1 MIKLVKENE
10 VKRIILGTGS
20 YDTVKFGNTVS
31 ITGDGGN
38 AWNYFGPAYKK
49 LAPRLMTYLLY
60 ADALKDLEKIKDSI
74 PIEEY
79 TKKKRKIE
87 FTYIKSYYE
96 TRLKNL
102 EMEDFLKTL
111 DAKFGTNIIF
121 LCHEP
126 VNEFCHRRVLADY
139 IELQT
144 GVYIPEVKIM
154 SNDELTLK
162 QPLNYKQEL
171 KRVMKL

>member
-1 MIKLVKENE
+1 MLKEND

-111 DAKFGTNIIF
+111 AAKFGTNIIF

>member
-1 MIKLVKENE
+1 MLKENE

-111 DAKFGTNIIF
+111 EAKFGTNIIF

-126 VNEFCHRRVLADY
+126 ANEFCHRRVLADY

-154 SNDELTLK
+154 SNDEFTLK

-171 KRVMKL
+171 KRIMKL

>member
-1 MIKLVKENE
+1 MLKENE

-102 EMEDFLKTL
+102 EMADFLKTL
-111 DAKFGTNIIF
+111 EAKFGTNIIF

-154 SNDELTLK
+154 SNDEFTLK

>member
-1 MIKLVKENE
+1 MVKENE

-111 DAKFGTNIIF
+111 EAKFGTNIIF

-154 SNDELTLK
+154 SNDEFTLK
-162 QPLNYKQEL
+162 QPINYKQEL
-171 KRVMKL
+171 KRIMKL

>member
-1 MIKLVKENE
+1 MLKENE

-74 PIEEY
+74 PLEEY

-96 TRLKNL
+96 TRLRNL

-111 DAKFGTNIIF
+111 EAKFGTNIIF

-154 SNDELTLK
+154 SNDEFTLK
-162 QPLNYKQEL
+162 TPLNYGQEL
-171 KRVMKL
+171 KRVMKK

>member
-1 MIKLVKENE
+1 MLKENE

-111 DAKFGTNIIF
+111 EAKFGTNIIF

-154 SNDELTLK
+154 SNDEFTLK
-162 QPLNYKQEL
+162 RHLNYKQEL
-171 KRVMKL
+171 KRIMKL

>member
-1 MIKLVKENE
+1 MLKENE

-74 PIEEY
+74 PLEEY

-96 TRLKNL
+96 TRLRNL
-102 EMEDFLKTL
+102 DMEDFLKTL
-111 DAKFGTNIIF
+111 EAKFGTNIIF

-154 SNDELTLK
+154 SNDEFTLK

>member
-1 MIKLVKENE
+1 MLKENE

-79 TKKKRKIE
+79 TKKKKKIE

-111 DAKFGTNIIF
+111 EAKFGTNIIF

-154 SNDELTLK
+154 SNDEFTLK

-171 KRVMKL
+171 KRIMKL

>member
-1 MIKLVKENE
+1 MVKENE

-49 LAPRLMTYLLY
+49 LAPRLMTYLLC

-111 DAKFGTNIIF
+111 EAKFGTNIIF

-154 SNDELTLK
+154 SNDEFTLK

-171 KRVMKL
+171 KRIMKL

>member
-1 MIKLVKENE
+1 MLKENE

-74 PIEEY
+74 PLEEY
-79 TKKKRKIE
+79 TKKKREIE

-96 TRLKNL
+96 TRLRNL

-111 DAKFGTNIIF
+111 EAKFGTNIIF

-154 SNDELTLK
+154 SNDEFTLK

-171 KRVMKL
+171 KRIMKR

>member
-1 MIKLVKENE
+1 MLKENE

-74 PIEEY
+74 PLEEY

-96 TRLKNL
+96 TRLRNL
-102 EMEDFLKTL
+102 DMEDFLKTL
-111 DAKFGTNIIF
+111 EAKFGTNIIF

-154 SNDELTLK
+154 SNDEFTLK

-171 KRVMKL
+171 KRVMKR

>member
-1 MIKLVKENE
+1 MLTESDIR
-10 VKRIILGTGS
+10 RIIRGTGS

-60 ADALKDLEKIKDSI
+60 ADALNNLEKIKNSI
-74 PIEEY
+74 SIKEY
-79 TKKKRKIE
+79 TKRKRKNE

-96 TRLKNL
+96 TRLKDL
-102 EMEDFLKTL
+102 DMEYFLKTL
-111 DAKFGTNIIF
+111 EAMFGSDIIF

-126 VNEFCHRRVLADY
+126 IDEFCHRRVLADY
-139 IELQT
+139 IKLQT

-154 SNDELTLK
+154 SSDEFTLK
-162 QPLNYKQEL
+162 NPLNYEQEL
-171 KRVMKL
+171 KRVMKK

>member
-1 MIKLVKENE
+1 MLKENE

-111 DAKFGTNIIF
+111 EAKFGTNIIF

>member
-1 MIKLVKENE
+1 MLKENE

-74 PIEEY
+74 PLEEY

-96 TRLKNL
+96 TRLRNL

-111 DAKFGTNIIF
+111 EAKFGTNIIF

-154 SNDELTLK
+154 SNDEFTLK
-162 QPLNYKQEL
+162 QPLNYKREL

>member
-1 MIKLVKENE
+1 MVKENE

-111 DAKFGTNIIF
+111 ESKFGTNIIF

-154 SNDELTLK
+154 SNDEFTLK

-171 KRVMKL
+171 KRIMKL

>member
-1 MIKLVKENE
+1 MLKENE

-49 LAPRLMTYLLY
+49 LAPWLMTYFLY
-60 ADALKDLEKIKDSI
+60 ADAIKDLEKIKDSI

-111 DAKFGTNIIF
+111 EAKFGTNIIF

-154 SNDELTLK
+154 SNDEFTLK
-162 QPLNYKQEL
+162 RPLNYKQEL
-171 KRVMKL
+171 KRIMKL

>member
-1 MIKLVKENE
+1 MLKENE

-111 DAKFGTNIIF
+111 EAKFGTNIIF

-154 SNDELTLK
+154 SNDEFTLK

-171 KRVMKL
+171 KRIMKH

>member
-1 MIKLVKENE
+1 MLKENE

-60 ADALKDLEKIKDSI
+60 ADALKDLEKIKDSM
-74 PIEEY
+74 PLEEY

-96 TRLKNL
+96 TRLRNL

-111 DAKFGTNIIF
+111 EAKFGTNIIF

-154 SNDELTLK
+154 SNDEFTLK

>member
-1 MIKLVKENE
+1 MLKENE

-111 DAKFGTNIIF
+111 EAKFGTNIIF

-162 QPLNYKQEL
+162 RPLNYKQEL
-171 KRVMKL
+171 KRIMKL

>member
-1 MIKLVKENE
+1 MLKENE

-38 AWNYFGPAYKK
+38 TWNYFGPAYKK

-111 DAKFGTNIIF
+111 EAKFGTNIIF

-154 SNDELTLK
+154 SNDEFTLK

-171 KRVMKL
+171 KRIMKL

>member
-1 MIKLVKENE
+1 MLKENE

-20 YDTVKFGNTVS
+20 DDTVKFGNTVS

-111 DAKFGTNIIF
+111 EAKFGTNIIF

-154 SNDELTLK
+154 SNDEFTLK

>member
-1 MIKLVKENE
+1 MLKENE

-38 AWNYFGPAYKK
+38 AWNYFGPASKK

-74 PIEEY
+74 PLEEY

-96 TRLKNL
+96 TRLRNL

-111 DAKFGTNIIF
+111 EAKFGTNIIF

-154 SNDELTLK
+154 SNDEFTLK

>member
-1 MIKLVKENE
+1 MLKENE

-74 PIEEY
+74 PLEEY

-96 TRLKNL
+96 TRLRNL

-111 DAKFGTNIIF
+111 EAKFGTNIIF

-154 SNDELTLK
+154 SNDEFTLK

-171 KRVMKL
+171 KRVMKR

>member
-1 MIKLVKENE
+1 MLKENE

-74 PIEEY
+74 PLEEY

-96 TRLKNL
+96 TRLRNL

-111 DAKFGTNIIF
+111 EAKFGTNIIF

-154 SNDELTLK
+154 SNDEFTLK

-171 KRVMKL
+171 KRIMKR

>member
-1 MIKLVKENE
+1 MVKENE

-111 DAKFGTNIIF
+111 EAKFGTNIIF

-154 SNDELTLK
+154 SNDEFTLK
-162 QPLNYKQEL
+162 RPLNYKQ
-171 KRVMKL
+171 

>member
-1 MIKLVKENE
+1 MLKENE

-74 PIEEY
+74 PLEEY

-96 TRLKNL
+96 TRLRNL

-111 DAKFGTNIIF
+111 EAKFGTNIIF

-154 SNDELTLK
+154 SNDEFTLK
-162 QPLNYKQEL
+162 QPLNYKREL
-171 KRVMKL
+171 KRIMKL

>member
-1 MIKLVKENE
+1 MVKENE

-111 DAKFGTNIIF
+111 EAKFGTNIIF

-144 GVYIPEVKIM
+144 GVYIPEIKIM
-154 SNDELTLK
+154 SNDEFTLK

-171 KRVMKL
+171 KRIMKL

>member
-1 MIKLVKENE
+1 MLKENE
-10 VKRIILGTGS
+10 VKRIILVTGS

-60 ADALKDLEKIKDSI
+60 ADALKDLEKIKDSL
-74 PIEEY
+74 PLEEY

-96 TRLKNL
+96 TRLRNL

-111 DAKFGTNIIF
+111 EAKFGTNIIF

-154 SNDELTLK
+154 SNDEFTLK

>member
-1 MIKLVKENE
+1 MLKENE

-38 AWNYFGPAYKK
+38 AWTYFGPAYKK

-74 PIEEY
+74 PLEEY

-96 TRLKNL
+96 TRLRNL

-111 DAKFGTNIIF
+111 EAKFGTNIIF

-154 SNDELTLK
+154 RNDEFTLK

>member
-1 MIKLVKENE
+1 MLKENE

-74 PIEEY
+74 PLEEY

-96 TRLKNL
+96 TRLRNL
-102 EMEDFLKTL
+102 EIEDFLKTL
-111 DAKFGTNIIF
+111 EAKFGTNIIF

-154 SNDELTLK
+154 SNDEFTLK

>member
-1 MIKLVKENE
+1 MVNENE

-111 DAKFGTNIIF
+111 EAKFGTNIIF

-154 SNDELTLK
+154 SNDEFTLK